1 MCLGRG
7 GDQAAVKTE
16 NGFRF
21 FGGVAKGVEK
31 KSRAK
36 SRIISNAIQE
46 VINSS
51 DDVYIMGHRFADMT
65 LSAREQVLPELYGK
79 SV

>member
-1 MCLGRG
+1 MSGQRR
-7 GDQAAVKTE
+7 DQAPVKTE

-46 VINSS
+46 VINSAT
-51 DDVYIMGHRFADMT
+51 MCT
-65 LSAREQVLPELYGK
+65 
-79 SV
+79 